1 MSQGCVLKIILRI
14 TKLDARCLRWKT
26 NRFTEIRAYKSKKKK
41 KKVKW
46 IQWKKDISELK
57 SE

>member
-1 MSQGCVLKIILRI
+1 MLEVENVEKKNLHQQVYR
-14 TKLDARCLRWKT
+14 D
-26 NRFTEIRAYKSKKKK
+26 RAYKSKKKK

-46 IQWKKDISELK
+46 IQWKKDTSELK